1 MGKRLSLQNII
12 EIKRRSRKMGI
23 TASEKIEFLKERL
36 DLEKEKKELV
46 FSLYD
51 DWIYEY
57 NIKEKKLVTISG
69 TSSEYKFS
77 NKKRTRKNYLKF
89 KGIHPED
96 KKEFERGCYGRE
108 NSSEPL
114 TVEIR
119 ILVNGEYRWI
129 SLTTRLLMNKD
140 GEPVFIIGKI
150 SDVDKK
156 KREELLL
163 QEKAMKDAMTG
174 LFNRSAFKEKAEK
187 FLQRIKRG
195 EKSGCAVLLL
205 DIDKFK
211 NVNDTYGHLYG
222 DTVIVG
228 MAEVLQ
234 KVFKEK
240 GIVGRY
246 GGDEFTVFVPE
257 TNKEELTSL
266 ICELRETFAK
276 EFAQTADRVEICC
289 SVGAAFYGESGKTL
303 KELLASADSA
313 LYFVKE
319 NGRNN
324 FAFCTEE
331 IKARFLSGQRKEDMD
346 KRSPNNMPVLADIT
360 EFAMELLENSKDFK
374 SSLNMLLLKVGKQ
387 FKLAGT
393 IIQEY
398 DDNGVLILSYD
409 WLNKE
414 KEIQELKKGYISL
427 QERIRIREQYRDYQ
441 MIEVSNME
449 ELPKDN
455 ETYLLL
461 KETEVKS
468 LFQCPLSHEGTVFGY
483 IVYMDIVPR
492 TWTESEKKSLL
503 MISRIIGNYL
513 ARERSYRQ
521 IERKIELIRSFDE
534 VTGLLKY
541 DKFLEVVQSVLN
553 QEGNLQYAII
563 SIDFA
568 NFKYFNE
575 IYGFES
581 GDIVLEEFA
590 NFVAKRNPRVIAA
603 CRDYADNFII
613 FAMVKSEKYL
623 VQNIKNYT
631 NSFVKNQV
639 EKYSACRL
647 EVYSGIYV
655 IINPQMDILQ
665 AIDNA
670 RLAKKILKENK
681 TAGTLIFQTEMKQ
694 KRMQDAYILHTIEK
708 ALELKQFFVYLQA
721 KVSLETGELVGAE
734 ALARWEKENG
744 EIVPPNEFIL
754 PLEQSGKIVHLDFY
768 MFESILK
775 QMKEWKQ
782 KGYPLVPISINF
794 SRQHIKKEGLVKRLV
809 ELQQEYQIDASLLEI
824 EITEGAFI
832 EDQQALLQL
841 MTDIKKQGFGVSID
855 DFGTGYSSL
864 SMLTKLPAD
873 IVKLDKEFLS
883 HSEADTTKK
892 MLRNVIRLIKDNG
905 MTVLC
910 EGIEEEEQIDILR
923 EAGCDIGQG
932 YYFSKPISTNLF
944 EEKYFL

>member
-1 MGKRLSLQNII
+1 
-12 EIKRRSRKMGI
+12 MGI
-23 TASEKIEFLKERL
+23 TASEKIEVLRERL
-36 DLEKEKKELV
+36 DLEKEKKELI

-77 NKKRTRKNYLKF
+77 NKKRTRKTYLQF
-89 KGIHPED
+89 KGVHPED

-108 NSSEPL
+108 DSSEPL

-129 SLTTRLLMNKD
+129 SLTTRLLMDKN
-140 GEPVFIIGKI
+140 GEPLFIIGKI

-156 KREELLL
+156 KREELRL

-174 LFNRSAFKEKAEK
+174 LFNRSAFKEKVEK
-187 FLQRIKRG
+187 ILQETKQST
-195 EKSGCAVLLL
+195 KLDSAVLLL

-234 KVFKEK
+234 KVFYQK

-246 GGDEFTVFVPE
+246 GGDEFTVFLP
-257 TNKEELTSL
+257 NIKKEELIAC
-266 ICELRETFAK
+266 ICELRETFSI
-276 EFAQTADRVEICC
+276 EFEQTADRLKISC
-289 SVGAAFYGESGKTL
+289 SVGVALYGESGTTL
-303 KELLASADSA
+303 RELLASADSA

-319 NGRNN
+319 NGRDN

-346 KRSPNNMPVLADIT
+346 ERSPNNLPILADIT

-393 IIQEY
+393 IIEEY
-398 DDNGVLILSYD
+398 NTKGVLVLSYI
-409 WLNKE
+409 WNNKE
-414 KEIQELKKGYISL
+414 KEIKELKKNYISL
-427 QERIRIREQYRDYQ
+427 QERSRIREKYKQREV
-441 MIEVSNME
+441 IEVSDIE
-449 ELPKDN
+449 TLPVDN
-455 ETYLLL
+455 EIYMTWH
-461 KETEVKS
+461 ETGIQSIFK
-468 LFQCPLSHEGTVFGY
+468 CPLSHEGVIFGY
-483 IVYMDIVPR
+483 MVYIDNVVR
-492 TWTESEKKSLL
+492 SWSESEKKSLL
-503 MISRIIGNYL
+503 MISKIIGNYL
-513 ARERSYRQ
+513 ARERAYQQ
-521 IERKIELIRSFDE
+521 IERKIELIRSFDD

-553 QEGNLQYAII
+553 QEGNLQYSLI

-575 IYGFES
+575 IYGFEK
-581 GDIVLEEFA
+581 GDNILEEFA

-613 FAMVKSEKYL
+613 FAMVRSENYL
-623 VQNIKNYT
+623 IQNITNYT
-631 NSFVKNQV
+631 NSFVKN
-639 EKYSACRL
+639 EMERYPACKL
-647 EVYSGIYV
+647 EIYSGIY
-655 IINPQMDILQ
+655 IITDPKMDILQ
-665 AIDNA
+665 AVDNA
-670 RLAKKILKENK
+670 RLAKKILKEKK
-681 TAGTLIFQTEMKQ
+681 TAGTLVFKAEMKQ
-694 KRMQDAYILHTIEK
+694 KRMQDAFVLHMIEE
-708 ALELKQFFVYLQA
+708 ALKLKRFLVYLQP
-721 KVSLETGELVGAE
+721 KFSLETGNLVGIE

-744 EIVPPNEFIL
+744 EIVAPNEFIG

-768 MFESILK
+768 MFECVLK

-782 KGYPLVPISINF
+782 KGYPLVPVSVNF
-794 SRQHIKKEGLVKRLV
+794 SRQHIKKEGLAERLV

-824 EITEGAFI
+824 EITESAFI
-832 EDQQALLQL
+832 EDQQALVQL
-841 MTDIKKQGFGVSID
+841 LMEIKKKGFGISID

-883 HSEADTTKK
+883 YSEADSTKK
-892 MLRNVIRLIKDNG
+892 MLENVICLIKDND
-905 MTVLC
+905 MKVLC
-910 EGIEEEEQIDILR
+910 EGIEEKEEMEFLKK
-923 EAGCDIGQG
+923 AGCDMGQG
-932 YYFSKPISTNLF
+932 YYFSKPIPADLF
-944 EEKYFL
+944 AEKYFIGM